1 MHASNNDISKK
12 IILIVDDDDVMKTL
26 VRGYFTDRGLDINEA
41 ENGEEALNFYH
52 KSRPDLIITDIN
64 MPVMNGLAF
73 IRRVRQ
79 TDRSIPIIAAS
90 TDNTLLNL
98 ALIYGANEIFS
109 KLSGVANLI
118 EIVSSLM
125 QIEKTK

>member
-1 MHASNNDISKK
+1 
-12 IILIVDDDDVMKTL
+12 
-26 VRGYFTDRGLDINEA
+26 
-41 ENGEEALNFYH
+41 
-52 KSRPDLIITDIN
+52 